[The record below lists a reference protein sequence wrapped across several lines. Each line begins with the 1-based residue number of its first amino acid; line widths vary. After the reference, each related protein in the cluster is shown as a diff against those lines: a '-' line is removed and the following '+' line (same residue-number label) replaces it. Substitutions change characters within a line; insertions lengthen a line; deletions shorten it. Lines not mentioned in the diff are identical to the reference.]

1 MGLGRSAV
9 VLAAAVA
16 LAAAGCTADVDSVTK
31 QHDTAEHVRRHPVG
45 ISLLARGRMFAA
57 PVPVRNWE
65 VRPRFGRPQIEG
77 FADAT
82 DVTPGRVVTLYV
94 STTAPTFTVSAFRM
108 GWYGDTPAGLV
119 WRSDRVSGHRQPR
132 PAFIESTRTIYAP
145 WSASVDVPTTGWPT
159 GDYLLRL
166 DASNGWQRYVP
177 LTIRDRSMRGR
188 VVVLNEVATW
198 QAYNAWGGYSLYHGP
213 HFDQRHRSYAVSFD
227 RPYDRGAGAGDF
239 IRHEL
244 AAVEFLSR
252 LDLPL
257 AWATSIDMARDPRL
271 LVGARAVVSLGH
283 DEYYSAGMRAALL
296 AARDTGTNVAFLGG
310 NDLYRHVRFARS
322 PLGPDR
328 IEIDYKQRGLDPI
341 ERTDPAQDTVSW
353 ADNRP
358 ARPESELLGEMFTCI
373 DKSPAPMVVADPTS
387 WLTAGLHL
395 YPGEAFPDLIGP
407 EGDGVDPFYPTPRPL
422 DVLFH
427 SPAKCGGRPAFVDA
441 AYYSTSS
448 GAGVF
453 DAGTQQWQCALAG
466 GVGTGSC
473 PVGTDDPLG
482 DHVVAEI
489 TTRLLDAFAAGPAGL
504 VHPARDNVHMLRLPD
519 LSHPE
524 QGNPET

>member
-1 MGLGRSAV
+1 MTGFAALVATACSAD
-9 VLAAAVA
+9 LDAV
-16 LAAAGCTADVDSVTK
+16 SK
-31 QHDTAEHVRRHPVG
+31 QHDKTEHVQRRTAAA
-45 ISLLARGRMFAA
+45 SLLARGQLFAT
-57 PVPVRNWE
+57 PMPVRDWE
-65 VRPRFGRPQIEG
+65 VRPRAGRPGIEG
-77 FADAT
+77 FADAA

-94 STTAPTFTVSAFRM
+94 TTTAPTFTVEAFRM
-108 GWYGDTPAGLV
+108 GWYGDTAAALI
-119 WRSDRVSGHRQPR
+119 WRSDPVVGQRQAR
-132 PAFIESTRTIYAP
+132 PALIEPTRTIYAP
-145 WSASVDVPTTGWPT
+145 WTPSVDVPTTGWPT

-166 DASNGWQRYVP
+166 QTPQGSQRFVP
-177 LTIRDRSMRGR
+177 LTIRNRSLRGR

-213 HFDQRHRSYAVSFD
+213 HFNEHRRSYAVSFD

-252 LDLPL
+252 LKLRL
-257 AWATSIDMARDPRL
+257 GWVTSLDIARDPRL

-283 DEYYSAGMRAALL
+283 DEYYSSLMREALR
-296 AARDTGTNVAFLGG
+296 AARDSGTNLAFLGG
-310 NDLYRHVRFARS
+310 NDIYRHVRFARS

-328 IEIDYKQRGLDPI
+328 VEIDYKQRGLDPI
-341 ERTDPAQDTVSW
+341 ERTNPAEDTVSW

-358 ARPESELLGEMFTCI
+358 SRPESQLLGEMFTCI
-373 DKSPAPMVVADPTS
+373 DKSPAPMVVADPKS
-387 WLTAGLHL
+387 WLTTGLHL
-395 YPGEAFPDLIGP
+395 YPGESFPDLVGP
-407 EGDGVDPFYPTPRPL
+407 EGDGVDPYYPTPRPI

-427 SPAKCGGRPAFVDA
+427 SPARCGSRSAFVDA
-441 AYYSTSS
+441 SYYSASS

-466 GVGTGSC
+466 GVGTGAC

-482 DHVVAEI
+482 DHIVQEI
-489 TTRLLDAFAAGPAGL
+489 TTRLMQAFAAGPAGL
-504 VHPARDNVHMLRLPD
+504 VHPARDDVAGLRLPD

-524 QGNPET
+524 RGNPLT